1 MAMTDKPL
9 SLSVFYVL
17 HTLGSVETRRQAI
30 DHTHSTHL
38 WSIVGT
44 GSIGYSFECETRPQ
58 AASMGRSPVH
68 YTTPSHISR

>member
-38 WSIVGT
+38 WSIVQEALAT
-44 GSIGYSFECETRPQ
+44 LSSVRP
-58 AASMGRSPVH
+58 ALRML
-68 YTTPSHISR
+68 